1 MQLIS
6 KSTDVAVMSN
16 GSVQVGVGLPPVP
29 QKLVTRIQAG
39 EFVDM
44 AFSKI
49 TMVVLNRQSSSM
61 KISSSRTL

>member
-1 MQLIS
+1 
-6 KSTDVAVMSN
+6 MSN

-29 QKLVTRIQAG
+29 KKLVTRIQAG